1 MYIHLGRDVVV
12 RGQCIIGIFDLDK
25 TTTGAVSR
33 EFLTAA
39 EKADRVT
46 NVSSELP
53 KSFVVT
59 VEDNIQRVYISPI
72 STSTL
77 NERLSNGRV

>member
-12 RGQCIIGIFDLDK
+12 RDHCIIGIFDLDK

-33 EFLTAA
+33 EFLSAA
-39 EKADRVT
+39 EKAARVT

-59 VEDNIQRVYISPI
+59 VEDTIQRVYISPI
-72 STSTL
+72 STATL
-77 NERLSNGRV
+77 SERLSPGRI

>member
-12 RGQCIIGIFDLDK
+12 RDHYIIGIFDLDK
-25 TTTGAVSR
+25 TTTGAISR
-33 EFLTAA
+33 EFLSAA
-39 EKADRVT
+39 EGAGRVT

-59 VEDNIQRVYISPI
+59 VEDAMERVYISPI
-72 STSTL
+72 STATL
-77 NERLSNGRV
+77 NERLTAARG

>member
-1 MYIHLGRDVVV
+1 M
-12 RGQCIIGIFDLDK
+12 K
-25 TTTGAVSR
+25 
-33 EFLTAA
+33 AA

-72 STSTL
+72 STATL
-77 NERLSNGRV
+77 NERLSNGRG